1 MCYLYLF
8 SRLDLRLAFR
18 YSLLK
23 GDIIDF
29 PYFFI
34 NLNSSAYE
42 IFQCQRSM
50 FAQKFVTANCDNE
63 NFIIETCTS
72 LIYMFASFMINS
84 IMCMMSV
91 VIVCIEHDAVDR
103 NGKLKLNPNCKLF
116 SLSICKENPRRRF
129 RQ

>member
-72 LIYMFASFMINS
+72 LIYMFASFRKF
-84 IMCMMSV
+84 
-91 VIVCIEHDAVDR
+91 HDQFNYVHDVGCYR
-103 NGKLKLNPNCKLF
+103 MH
-116 SLSICKENPRRRF
+116 RT
-129 RQ
+129 